1 MGCSD
6 TNDGLLSLMRSNMA
20 NKRVKNDF
28 VIIGLD
34 SFGENLALS
43 LQELGYQ
50 VLGIDRDREVV
61 QRLSDNIRE
70 LAILDAGDYETMASI
85 GVDAFDVAIV
95 AVGGNIAQSVLITL
109 ALKELGSN
117 RIVCE
122 AQSERDRRV
131 LLRIGA
137 DEVVTPDIES
147 ARAIA
152 HQLTSHVPQAT
163 QFRFGNQVAVKWRPP
178 YPYQGTLGELMA
190 GYPDDLSILLMA
202 GRDVIYN
209 PPPEAPVAHNDELLV
224 AGSEESIGVL
234 QEESR
239 PRA

>member
-109 ALKELGSN
+109 ALKELGIK

-122 AQSERDRRV
+122 AQSKGIAAYCCV
-131 LLRIGA
+131 
-137 DEVVTPDIES
+137 S
-147 ARAIA
+147 ARMK
-152 HQLTSHVPQAT
+152 S
-163 QFRFGNQVAVKWRPP
+163 
-178 YPYQGTLGELMA
+178 
-190 GYPDDLSILLMA
+190 
-202 GRDVIYN
+202 
-209 PPPEAPVAHNDELLV
+209 
-224 AGSEESIGVL
+224 
-234 QEESR
+234 
-239 PRA
+239 

>member
-1 MGCSD
+1 
-6 TNDGLLSLMRSNMA
+6 MA
-20 NKRVKNDF
+20 NKRVKHDF

-43 LQELGYQ
+43 LQELGHQ

-85 GVDAFDVAIV
+85 GVDAFDVAVV
-95 AVGGNIAQSVLITL
+95 AVGGDIAQSVLITL
-109 ALKELGSN
+109 ALKELGIK
-117 RIVCE
+117 RVVCE

-152 HQLTSHVPQAT
+152 YQLTSHVPQAT
-163 QFRFGNQVAVKWRPP
+163 HFRFGNQVAIKWRPP

-190 GYPDDLSILLMA
+190 DYPDDLAVLLMV

-209 PPPEAPVAHNDELLV
+209 PPPETPVVHSDELLV
-224 AGSEESIGVL
+224 AGPESAIDVL
-234 QEESR
+234 RQENR
-239 PRA
+239 RHD